1 MAPMPRPLSLCLRSC
16 RSLRTYRRNLMAQRH
31 LLQGNGSFLWG
42 IGLCLEKGRSLLAG
56 LAPRHLYHDLPM
68 LHPS

>member
-1 MAPMPRPLSLCLRSC
+1 
-16 RSLRTYRRNLMAQRH
+16 MAQRH
-31 LLQGNGSFLWG
+31 LYQANGSFPWE

-56 LAPRHLYHDLPM
+56 LAPRHLYHDPPM